1 MLSRASGRRR
11 GKDRW
16 GASVWWKGCEQRNG
30 RVLAADRSVGNRGD
44 EDSEW
49 IGMSGLVGGVA
60 GQ

>member
-1 MLSRASGRRR
+1 VLSRASGRRR

-30 RVLAADRSVGNRGD
+30 RVLAADRNRGD